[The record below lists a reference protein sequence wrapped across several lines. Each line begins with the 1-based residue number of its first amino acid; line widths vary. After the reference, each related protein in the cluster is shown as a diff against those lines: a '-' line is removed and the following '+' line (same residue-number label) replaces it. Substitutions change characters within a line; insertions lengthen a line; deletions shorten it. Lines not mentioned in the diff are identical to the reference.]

1 MLKKFTSLLA
11 TCMVIFSLSGVQMP
25 VEATASSQIEKLDQS
40 IQRIVKD
47 EIENADVSIAIRDE
61 EGRIIYD
68 LNGNRKQKPASNMK
82 LLTSA
87 AALEELGEDYR
98 FQTNIYTTGNVKK
111 GILYGD
117 LYLQGTGDPTLTIKD
132 FDQFAHF
139 LAQSGLKKIKGR
151 IVADDYWFDQDLL
164 TPDIQKDDESY
175 YYAAPVTALT
185 MSPDNDYDA
194 GSIIVEAIGKKT
206 GEKPYMKI
214 TPELGE
220 LIIENKAKTVGSD
233 EYRTIKIEREYRTNK
248 IVVSGNLPLGQNW
261 REWITVQ
268 NPTKHT
274 MTLWKHSL
282 KKNNIQYRK
291 DQFYREKTPKNARLM
306 IQKQS
311 IPLAELMIPYMKLS
325 NNSIANILVKTMGKL
340 RMGQGS
346 TKAGLSVL
354 KQYAFSRQLDID
366 HWLFEDGSG
375 MSHHNRVSSVLL
387 TQLLYS
393 IQAEKQWYGTF
404 FNSLPVAGYSD
415 RMIGGSLKNRLKTSI
430 TKGKVFAKTGA
441 IDGVNTLS
449 GYLIGNSGKMYI
461 FSVLVQN
468 QKNTIPTIDEIVE
481 VMVEKL

>member
-1 MLKKFTSLLA
+1 M
-11 TCMVIFSLSGVQMP
+11 
-25 VEATASSQIEKLDQS
+25 
-40 IQRIVKD
+40 
-47 EIENADVSIAIRDE
+47 
-61 EGRIIYD
+61 
-68 LNGNRKQKPASNMK
+68 
-82 LLTSA
+82 
-87 AALEELGEDYR
+87 
-98 FQTNIYTTGNVKK
+98 
-111 GILYGD
+111 
-117 LYLQGTGDPTLTIKD
+117 
-132 FDQFAHF
+132 
-139 LAQSGLKKIKGR
+139 
-151 IVADDYWFDQDLL
+151 
-164 TPDIQKDDESY
+164 
-175 YYAAPVTALT
+175 
-185 MSPDNDYDA
+185 
-194 GSIIVEAIGKKT
+194 
-206 GEKPYMKI
+206 
-214 TPELGE
+214 
-220 LIIENKAKTVGSD
+220 
-233 EYRTIKIEREYRTNK
+233 
-248 IVVSGNLPLGQNW
+248 VSGNLPLGQNW

-274 MTLWKHSL
+274 MALWKYSL
-282 KKNNIQYRK
+282 KKNNIQYVK
-291 DQFYREKTPKNARLM
+291 DQFYREKTPKDARLM

-393 IQAEKQWYGTF
+393 IQAEEQWYGTF